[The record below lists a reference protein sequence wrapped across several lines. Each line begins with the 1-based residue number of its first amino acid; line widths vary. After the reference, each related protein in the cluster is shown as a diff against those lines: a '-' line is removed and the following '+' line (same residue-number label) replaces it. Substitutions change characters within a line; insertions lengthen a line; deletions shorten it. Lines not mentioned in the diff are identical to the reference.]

1 MMFKCIATILF
12 SFVTLQTIAQRTTV
26 EEYINQFKQTAMD
39 EMKRSGVP
47 AAITLAQ
54 GILESESGN
63 SELVKKSNNH
73 FGIKCKTTWTG
84 DTVSHDDDAN
94 GECFRAYKNASDS
107 YRDHSDFLRGNKR
120 YADLFKLNQ
129 DDYAGWA
136 KGLKKAGYAT
146 NPRYPDLLIKYV
158 EQYNLQQYSLA
169 VLNNQPPVDI
179 ALQTQKDEQ
188 TATVT
193 NSEKA
198 TETTVADNIVNAENN
213 NPENITSI
221 NAIKCVFVKKGT
233 SLLAIANKY
242 DISLS
247 KLMEFNDMLKDGILD
262 KDQYVF
268 LHKKSMTGAKDFY
281 ITQPG
286 ETIYD
291 IAQKN
296 GIQLQYLLAYN
307 HLNADAT
314 LQPNTKLIL
323 KPGLKIEVDEA
334 VKNNFKIHV
343 VEPKEGLYAIAR
355 KYKVTV
361 QQLKEWNSLQNDDL
375 KPGQQIKIS
384 K

>member
-1 MMFKCIATILF
+1 MYKCIAAILF
-12 SFVTLQTIAQRTTV
+12 SVVTLQTIAQRTTV

-39 EMKRSGVP
+39 EMKRSDVP

-54 GILESESGN
+54 GILESENGN

-73 FGIKCKTTWTG
+73 FGIKCKSTWTG

-94 GECFRAYKNASDS
+94 GECFRAYNNAADS
-107 YRDHSDFLRGNKR
+107 YRDHSDFLRANKR

-136 KGLKKAGYAT
+136 RGLKKAGYAT
-146 NPRYPDLLIKYV
+146 NPRYPDLLIKYI

-169 VLNNQPPVDI
+169 VLNNQPPVDK
-179 ALQTQKDEQ
+179 ALQTQNDGQ
-188 TATVT
+188 TEIAT
-193 NSEKA
+193 NSEMV
-198 TETTVADNIVNAENN
+198 TETTVADNIDNADNN
-213 NPENITSI
+213 YPEHISNI
-221 NAIKCVFVKKGT
+221 NAIKCVYVKKGT
-233 SLLAIANKY
+233 SLLAIANKF
-242 DISLS
+242 DISLD
-247 KLMEFNDMLKDGILD
+247 KLMEYNDMLKEGILN

-268 LHKKSMTGAKDFY
+268 LHKKSKTGEKGFY

-286 ETIYD
+286 ETIFD

-296 GIQLQYLLAYN
+296 GIQVKYLLEYN
-307 HLNADAT
+307 QLNADVS
-314 LQPNTKLIL
+314 LQPNTKLFL
-323 KPGLKIEVDEA
+323 KPG
-334 VKNNFKIHV
+334 VKTISVETVNNNFKIHV

-361 QQLKEWNSLQNDDL
+361 QQLKEWNKLQTEDL

-384 K
+384 E